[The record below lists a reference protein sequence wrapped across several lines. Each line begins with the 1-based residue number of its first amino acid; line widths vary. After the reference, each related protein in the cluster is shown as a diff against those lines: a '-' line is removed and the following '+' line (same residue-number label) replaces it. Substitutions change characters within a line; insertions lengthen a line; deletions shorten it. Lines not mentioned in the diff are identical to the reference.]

1 MPTKPYI
8 QGTLSVVDMKE
19 YTPTTY
25 ALWCL
30 CPAVHCHVACSTALL
45 PCRAQ
50 RRRCLTAILFAATTC
65 ALQAPKPDF
74 FEKTLPLF
82 DVNDNIGMVLTPT
95 QFSNTPFATDIFN
108 RNNVMG
114 WWYKQP
120 RYDGWSHIDAMRG
133 NVLIRSKALME
144 VTCWSAASLF
154 TVGQ

>member
-1 MPTKPYI
+1 M
-8 QGTLSVVDMKE
+8 Q
-19 YTPTTY
+19 
-25 ALWCL
+25 
-30 CPAVHCHVACSTALL
+30 LL
-45 PCRAQ
+45 PA
-50 RRRCLTAILFAATTC
+50 

-82 DVNDNIGMVLTPT
+82 DVNDSIGMILTPT

-120 RYDGWSHIDAMRG
+120 RYDGWNHIDAMRG

-144 VTCWSAASLF
+144 VTCWSACSLSELTWYAYESHNCILQS
-154 TVGQ
+154 TVLLPHCWHLAPSIRGWLAL